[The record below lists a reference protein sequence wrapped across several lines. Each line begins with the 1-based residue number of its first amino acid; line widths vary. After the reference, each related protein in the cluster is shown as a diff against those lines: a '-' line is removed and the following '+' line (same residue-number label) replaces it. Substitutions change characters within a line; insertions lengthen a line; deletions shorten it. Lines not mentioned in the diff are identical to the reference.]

1 MALLLSDANQ
11 ILTYYSIMWKKKI
24 YNIEKHIFPLLL
36 LVDGNWSIW
45 GKWSLCSDDCGV
57 GYQTRLRNCT
67 NPKPLHGGLS
77 CQGQKEETKQCGNPK
92 EKCCRLSCCEEYEL
106 LGNNSVMYPK
116 YEKVTPISKCC
127 QHLVWERGQSK
138 CRFIGMYNYFLKNIR
153 YSPLIYNFVFK
164 FKRNIIQSDLFALKK
179 TKKKYFY
186 F

>member
-153 YSPLIYNFVFK
+153 HSY
-164 FKRNIIQSDLFALKK
+164 IIF
-179 TKKKYFY
+179 F
-186 F
+186 

>member
-1 MALLLSDANQ
+1 M
-11 ILTYYSIMWKKKI
+11 KVHK
-24 YNIEKHIFPLLL
+24 EKHIFPLL

-116 YEKVTPISKCC
+116 YEKATPISKCC

-153 YSPLIYNFVFK
+153 YSLLTYNFVFK
-164 FKRNIIQSDLFALKK
+164 FKRNIIQSDLFASKK
-179 TKKKYFY
+179 TKKKNYFY

>member
-1 MALLLSDANQ
+1 MS
-11 ILTYYSIMWKKKI
+11 YK
-24 YNIEKHIFPLLL
+24 NIFSFF
-36 LVDGNWSIW
+36 LVDGNWSTW

-153 YSPLIYNFVFK
+153 YSYIIFY
-164 FKRNIIQSDLFALKK
+164 RNIIQSDLFALKK
-179 TKKKYFY
+179 TKKKIIFIFKVAKQYI
-186 F
+186 